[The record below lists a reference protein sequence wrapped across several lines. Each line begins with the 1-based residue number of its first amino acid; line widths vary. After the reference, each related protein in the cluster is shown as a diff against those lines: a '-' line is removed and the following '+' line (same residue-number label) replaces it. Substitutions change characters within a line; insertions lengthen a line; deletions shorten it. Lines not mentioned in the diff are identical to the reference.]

1 MFNMSFECFMAMIV
15 NGIIEF
21 LPSDY
26 KDAKVEIREV
36 VKNND
41 EHLHGLCV
49 AKNGNN
55 IAPNIYLESFYKEY
69 QKGSSIEEILEH
81 IAKVR
86 VEHEISQFDISAL
99 TNLNNVRDKILPY
112 LVNAARNS
120 EYLKDKP
127 HKFIE
132 DLAVI
137 YKVDC
142 GGNEEGRFA
151 APVTFNLIETL
162 GITPEELDQLA
173 MSNLEEVAVNFK
185 TMRDLLAEMYKEKTG
200 RDIPEYMLP
209 PEDPAM
215 YVLTNVRKFNGATM
229 ILNKGVMKSILKRIG
244 GDVIIIPSSIHEVI
258 IVPIPEEGVNISE
271 YAKMIQDVNAS
282 ELAPNEILSD
292 HAYLYTR
299 RNGLMSI

>member
-1 MFNMSFECFMAMIV
+1 MFNMSFECFMAMIS

-21 LPSDY
+21 LPSEY

-41 EHLHGLCV
+41 EHLHGLVV
-49 AKNGNN
+49 AKNGSN
-55 IAPNIYLESFYKEY
+55 IAPTIYLEAFYKEY
-69 QKGSSIEEILEH
+69 QEGTSIEEVLEH

-86 VEHEISQFDISAL
+86 VEHEVSQFDISNL
-99 TNLNNVRDKILPY
+99 TNLDNVRDKVIPY
-112 LVNAARNS
+112 LINAARNS

-142 GGNEEGRFA
+142 GENEEGRFA
-151 APVTFNLIETL
+151 APVTFSLMETL

-173 MSNLEEVAVNFK
+173 MSNLEEVPVNFK
-185 TMRDLLAEMYKEKTG
+185 TMRDLLAEMYV
-200 RDIPEYMLP
+200 PEYMLP

-215 YVLTNVRKFNGATM
+215 YVLTNVHKFNGAAM

-244 GDVIIIPSSIHEVI
+244 GDIIIIPSSIHEVI
-258 IVPIPEEGVNISE
+258 IVPVPEERININE
-271 YAKMIQDVNAS
+271 YARLIQDVNAS

-292 HAYLYTR
+292 HAYLYTKK
-299 RNGLMSI
+299 NGLMSI